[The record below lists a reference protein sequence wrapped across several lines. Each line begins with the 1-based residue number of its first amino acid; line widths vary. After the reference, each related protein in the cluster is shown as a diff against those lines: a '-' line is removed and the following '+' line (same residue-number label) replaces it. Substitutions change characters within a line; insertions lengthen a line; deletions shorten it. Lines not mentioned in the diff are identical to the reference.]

1 MLKKPNPLIYEN
13 KDNILLDF
21 TITHSADSTP
31 TVTFCNSISK
41 YINIFY

>member
-21 TITHSADSTP
+21 TITP
-31 TVTFCNSISK
+31 FCGFYSNC
-41 YINIFY
+41 YIL